1 MGLFHPITIGK
12 VGLPWR
18 CWVSQARSP
27 PHNQKSL
34 KDRMRRGF
42 HRKKSQWFGVFAVA
56 SKNPGESPPKTSCN
70 GWHRCFSHYLV
81 GFAKHHRSGGVGLGI
96 SLGAM
101 IFTKDT
107 KKWELLAAAPASHG
121 SFPGGALYKLYVG
134 PCELVWYGFFGVV
147 FFGEFFFQWGV
158 GTQPQFA
165 AMSLGVQ
172 GPLTKSEGSEFHST
186 ISFSPP
192 PPNVRFQ

>member
-121 SFPGGALYKLYVG
+121 SFQVVLYISYMLG
-134 PCELVWYGFFGVV
+134 LVSWYNMV
-147 FFGEFFFQWGV
+147 
-158 GTQPQFA
+158 
-165 AMSLGVQ
+165 SLG
-172 GPLTKSEGSEFHST
+172 LCFLGSF
-186 ISFSPP
+186 FSVGGWNPTP
-192 PPNVRFQ
+192 ICCNFTWSPRTFDKIWG